1 VQRGGVEFAGTTG
14 SGTTQQDYERVLQR
28 ASSKLDFS
36 VGEGLY
42 LIPSDMTLHDL
53 TGAYNGYNNK
63 LLVATSGLGL
73 GENPAVNAEK
83 KVPTPTP
90 PAQTGSTP
98 AAVPVPVPG
107 APTKTRPAAP
117 ASDGHEEL
125 KAAIVVV
132 AIIGF
137 AGIAYYSR
145 R

>member
-36 VGEGLY
+36 VGDGLY

-53 TGAYNGYNNK
+53 TGTYNGYNNK

-73 GENPAVNAEK
+73 GENPAVNTGK
-83 KVPTPTP
+83 KAPTPTP
-90 PAQTGSTP
+90 TPAQTGPTP
-98 AAVPVPVPG
+98 VQEPVPG